1 MADKKIKKI
10 STKRKFVADGVFEAE
25 LNELLMKTLSMEG
38 YGGVE
43 VRAANMQTEIRV
55 FAARDKE
62 LLDKSLKKVKELQSL
77 IEKRYGF
84 NDQDNRVQLTIKSL
98 PFAEALSA
106 AANVESL
113 KAKLL
118 AGLPVRNAANNIM
131 GTVMRRGRATGCEVM
146 VSGKVRGQRAKAQK
160 YTAGYQVSTGQ
171 PKHDFIDVAVRHVE
185 LRQGILG
192 LKVKIMQGTTITTTD
207 KVTKIMP
214 DVINIREPKEE
225 DNNIEPHVQSHIQE
239 QTEAQQ

>member
-1 MADKKIKKI
+1 MGITKHIFQMADKKVKKI

-43 VRAANMQTEIRV
+43 VRAANMQTEVRV

-98 PFAEALSA
+98 PG
-106 AANVESL
+106 V
-113 KAKLL
+113 
-118 AGLPVRNAANNIM
+118 PVRNAANNII
-131 GTVMRRGRATGCEVM
+131 GTVMRRGRATGCEIHI
-146 VSGKVRGQRAKAQK
+146 SGKIRGQRAKAQK

-171 PKHDFIDVAVRHVE
+171 PKHDFIDVAIRHVE

-192 LKVKIMQGTTITTTD
+192 LKVKIMQGTTITMAD
-207 KVTKIMP
+207 KVVKIMP
-214 DVINIREPKEE
+214 DVVTIREPKE
-225 DNNIEPHVQSHIQE
+225 DDTNIEPNVVSFVQE
-239 QTEAQQ
+239 QAAAETTA